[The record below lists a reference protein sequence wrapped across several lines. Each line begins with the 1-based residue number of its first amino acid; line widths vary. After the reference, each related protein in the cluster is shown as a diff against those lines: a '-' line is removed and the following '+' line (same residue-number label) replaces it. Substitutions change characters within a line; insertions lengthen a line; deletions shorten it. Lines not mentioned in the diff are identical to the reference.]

1 MSLGRKSS
9 IIMQSL
15 GVKKSLPSY
24 SFGVKQ
30 SRNPHMDSDNLAKQ
44 HTSNGIIHNTSNS
57 NDNNYQPIKGVLVS
71 SSNKDKNN
79 LEKPRKLRPEN
90 NYFNK

>member
-9 IIMQSL
+9 VIMQSL

-30 SRNPHMDSDNLAKQ
+30 SRNLIWTQ
-44 HTSNGIIHNTSNS
+44 I
-57 NDNNYQPIKGVLVS
+57 V
-71 SSNKDKNN
+71 
-79 LEKPRKLRPEN
+79 
-90 NYFNK
+90 